1 MTRGCSTHL
10 QGWNEHSLEVCSLLA
25 MKCTLSIY
33 IDKFFQLQKE
43 LVTNCCQFVIMHMT
57 SWKCNDLKHHWKR
70 NAFHNSYA
78 LGMLSQLF
86 HIRSVE
92 DIEGFQSNNLEFHF
106 IFWSALFKNQ
116 RQRTK
121 IEFLCKPAIYCVLVQ
136 DRSWSRQSE
145 NTHHLVWSLYNFCSA
160 KTKHWII

>member
-1 MTRGCSTHL
+1 MTCGCSTHL
-10 QGWNEHSLEVCSLLA
+10 QGWNEHSIEVSSLLA
-25 MKCTLSIY
+25 MKCILTIY
-33 IDKFFQLQKE
+33 IDKFFQLQKDI
-43 LVTNCCQFVIMHMT
+43 LTNCCQFVIMHM
-57 SWKCNDLKHHWKR
+57 
-70 NAFHNSYA
+70 

-92 DIEGFQSNNLEFHF
+92 GFQSNNLEFHF
-106 IFWSALFKNQ
+106 IFLSALFKNQ

-121 IEFLCKPAIYCVLVQ
+121 IEFLCKPAIYCVVVQ

-145 NTHHLVWSLYNFCSA
+145 DTHHLVWSLYNFCSA